1 MNNLYCNDLSVTKQ
15 NYTGIHSE
23 IHGDSMRNKIPFIL
37 CIIGGAL
44 MIYAGV
50 VGSIGFWDNLISYA
64 ATIAPG
70 YEDVMLWILVILQNV
85 ASLGGFAVIIG
96 GYLITTNRVGTGK
109 FIIGIAAGMGIFGL
123 LMLTYNMYM
132 SMGMA
137 AFSEIANLISTTA
150 AILGPVLTIVA
161 RTLTRKPE

>member
-1 MNNLYCNDLSVTKQ
+1 
-15 NYTGIHSE
+15 
-23 IHGDSMRNKIPFIL
+23 MRNKIPFIL

-50 VGSIGFWDNLISYA
+50 IGSIGFWDNLISYA

-132 SMGMA
+132 AIGMA

-150 AILGPVLTIVA
+150 AILGPVITIVA
-161 RTLTRKPE
+161 RILTKKPE

>member
-1 MNNLYCNDLSVTKQ
+1 
-15 NYTGIHSE
+15 
-23 IHGDSMRNKIPFIL
+23 MRNKIPFIL

-44 MIYAGV
+44 MIYAGIA
-50 VGSIGFWDNLISYA
+50 GSIGFLDNLITYA

-70 YEDVMLWILVILQNV
+70 YEDIMLWILVILQNV

-109 FIIGIAAGMGIFGL
+109 FIIGISAGMGIFGL
-123 LMLTYNMYM
+123 IMLTYNMYM
-132 SMGMA
+132 AMGTA
-137 AFSEIANLISTTA
+137 AFSEIANLISTSA

-161 RTLTRKPE
+161 RILTRKPK